1 MSPELVEKVSKQSQ
15 TLKALIKIPMVLT
28 ISTSALQSGVTIVT
42 LKLLTE
48 LGQSGSIASHWILS
62 GLMVLGLGASG
73 TI

>member
-1 MSPELVEKVSKQSQ
+1 MAQRPAHLIIETLNDMSPELVEKVSKQSL

-48 LGQSGSIASHWILS
+48 LG
-62 GLMVLGLGASG
+62 
-73 TI
+73 